1 MVERDLGSLCT
12 YPQCFMFSGLSMRQA
27 IFMRRSWSGRLFG
40 TVIRCHS
47 GDFEERGVGRKITF
61 PISLS
66 SSANMP

>member
-1 MVERDLGSLCT
+1 MGQRNFGALGT
-12 YPQCFMFSGLSMRQA
+12 HPQCFMFNGLSMRQA

-47 GDFEERGVGRKITF
+47 GDFEERGVGRRITL